1 MLIQGY
7 IEDVKQ
13 EMNTRGV
20 SDNYNNMIVEQ
31 SREFLTYMSELNYE
45 LEEITPSIIQEY
57 FTDYLETRKSRLGSV
72 LSESSLRHHYN
83 SINSLYQTLFKCGKV
98 KMNPLDVFKSP
109 TVNHVP
115 RIILDR
121 EEITALFKAC
131 ETKRDKALLILLYGL
146 GLRRSEVEKV
156 LISHINFQTKVITVQ
171 GKYNK
176 KRRLP
181 LQTEMVEDLKDYY
194 FHERDSYL
202 KRVNHHHFLINDS
215 GYGMTGVSVNQ
226 RLKEILKF
234 SGISKNISCHNLR
247 HTIATHLLE
256 EGVEV
261 EYVKRFLGHVVLDT
275 TLVYTKNLEHQN
287 V

>member
-13 EMNTRGV
+13 EMGTRGV
-20 SDNYNNMIVEQ
+20 SYNYQRMVVEQ
-31 SREFLTYMSELNYE
+31 SREFLSYMSELNYE
-45 LEEITPSIIQEY
+45 LEDITPSIVQNY
-57 FTDYLETRKSRLGSV
+57 FTDYLETRRSRLGSV

-83 SINSLYQTLFKCGKV
+83 STNSLYQTLFKRGKV
-98 KMNPLDVFKSP
+98 KMNPLDVLKSP

-115 RIILDR
+115 RVILDKV
-121 EEITALFKAC
+121 EVGQLFEAC
-131 ETKRDKALLILLYGL
+131 ETKRDKAMLILLYGL

-156 LISHINFQTKVITVQ
+156 LVSHINFQTKVITVH
-171 GKYNK
+171 GKNNK

-181 LQTEMVEDLKDYY
+181 LQTEMIEDLKDYY
-194 FHERDSYL
+194 FYERDSCL
-202 KRVNHHHFLINDS
+202 KKVNHHHLLINNS

-226 RLKEILKF
+226 RLKELLKL
-234 SGISKNISCHNLR
+234 SGINKDISCHNMR

-261 EYVKRFLGHVVLDT
+261 EYVRRFLGHVVLDT
-275 TLVYTKNLEHQN
+275 TLVYTENLTHQN